1 MFEKIQEIVSVQFN
15 VEKDKITKDTLFK
28 DDLNADSLDLV
39 ELIMS
44 IEDEFDIEVEDENM
58 EEINTIGDVVDYIV
72 NILGD

>member
-72 NILGD
+72 NVLGD